1 MLKFYCTDYSNL
13 DGRKSEELFMLR
25 KNVFKDRL
33 QWAVH
38 CTDGMENDEFD
49 NENAKYIYGV
59 KDEKIICGSRIIEMR
74 NENMLVNTFSS
85 FFSKVEIPE
94 GNYIESTRFFVD
106 KQRTKLLAGHRF
118 PVTKILFMALINYA
132 RQHQYDGIIAV
143 ASHPMMQII
152 KNSGWK
158 ISLLETG
165 KSEKDEPVYLVLGH
179 ADEGSQQAMKAA
191 VIRESS
197 LNEEVLNSWP
207 LSGTES

>member
-1 MLKFYCTDYSNL
+1 MLKIYCTDYATL
-13 DGRKSEELFMLR
+13 DRKKSEELFMLR

-33 QWAVH
+33 QWAVN

-74 NENMLVNTFSS
+74 NENMLVKTFSS
-85 FFSKVEIPE
+85 FFDKVEIPE

-106 KQRTKLLAGHRF
+106 KQRAKVLAGHRL
-118 PVTKILFMALINYA
+118 PVTRILFMALINYA
-132 RQHQYDGIIAV
+132 RQHHYDGVIAV

-158 ISLLETG
+158 ITLLETG
-165 KSEKDEPVYLVLGH
+165 QSEKDEPVYLVLGH
-179 ADEGSQQAMKAA
+179 VDEGSQQAMKAA
-191 VIRESS
+191 IIKASS
-197 LNEEVLNSWP
+197 LDEEVLNSWP
-207 LSGTES
+207 LSGSDF